1 MYLPYSGN
9 FLKVQNFSVKLK
21 HFPEEILEE
30 FNSKSSY
37 IIPHKVTCKLI
48 CHLSLKFED
57 LMVAVCLKILKVEKK
72 IPCCTVTNI
81 EIHNCIL

>member
-48 CHLSLKFED
+48 CHLSLIFED
-57 LMVAVCLKILKVEKK
+57 LMVAIRMFENFKSRKENSLLYSYKY
-72 IPCCTVTNI
+72 
-81 EIHNCIL
+81 